1 MHSIPKSSLELKTSI
16 NIFNTKYQ
24 LFSDFLFRRMAS
36 AQDSLG
42 QEDST
47 KPPPCTIH
55 EQAEVVGGGVAGESF
70 TVENVVSTSC
80 DGDSQTEN
88 TDKAEEIEEAVGPSG
103 LQAPVLVQQAVCGE
117 DDPPSL
123 CEYERLRERNIRER
137 EEAMKEAME
146 EIDEAKQDM
155 RNNAPGVA
163 DKRKAVEDMGGKNKR
178 RKKEVVQVRRSG
190 RDRKP
195 VTYTV
200 DKDLDGRSRKRTRAA
215 PVKNSTS
222 TVVKRSTNARAQVS
236 STRTLRPRQP
246 VDYAEIPEPE
256 ADGFIWCSTCGT
268 EEYNGC
274 EKHVTLFGD
283 NKMFK
288 LEIGPSAIKGVNVG
302 QGVFNRGKFIPEGTL
317 FGPYT
322 GNFIPAAEYVEV
334 EKAGMESGNAWE
346 IRDKDNK
353 KTVGFIDP
361 GMKPDPKVH
370 WMSKVNC
377 ACTASEQNLVG
388 FQLAGQ
394 VYYRAI
400 VGIRVGRE
408 LLVFYGET
416 YARGLGIKM
425 DKFEKYLGK
434 EDQTKEAV
442 RCDYCSSTMDGRSWL
457 NTWGKGREVLTGAK
471 QDRPQRWS
479 RWLIMGR
486 GRMSARSVER
496 GLHPKIICSNM
507 AQSTRNSSLSYARL
521 LDVGRVTLMLVVCTF
536 TRSHSMKG

>member
-1 MHSIPKSSLELKTSI
+1 MTSPQESS
-16 NIFNTKYQ
+16 
-24 LFSDFLFRRMAS
+24 
-36 AQDSLG
+36 G
-42 QEDST
+42 QGDST
-47 KPPPCTIH
+47 KSPPCTIH
-55 EQAEVVGGGVAGESF
+55 EQAEPGEGVAGESV
-70 TVENVVSTSC
+70 TVENVDFTS
-80 DGDSQTEN
+80 QAEN
-88 TDKAEEIEEAVGPSG
+88 TDQVEDIEEAAGPSG
-103 LQAPVLVQQAVCGE
+103 LQAPAPVLVQQAVCGE

-146 EIDEAKQDM
+146 EINEAKQEM
-155 RNNAPGVA
+155 RDNAPGLLV
-163 DKRKAVEDMGGKNKR
+163 KSKAVEELGGKNKR

-190 RDRKP
+190 RERKP
-195 VTYTV
+195 VMYTV
-200 DKDLDGRSRKRTRAA
+200 DEDLDGRSRKRTRA
-215 PVKNSTS
+215 VTEKNSTS
-222 TVVKRSTNARAQVS
+222 FVKKRSTNNRAQVS

-256 ADGFIWCSTCGT
+256 ADSFIWCSTCGT

-274 EKHVTLFGD
+274 EKHVPLFGD
-283 NKMFK
+283 IKMFK

-322 GNFIPAAEYVEV
+322 GNFIPAAEYEEV

-361 GMKPDPKVH
+361 GLKPDPTVH

-377 ACTASEQNLVG
+377 ASTASEQNLVG

-400 VGIRVGRE
+400 MGIRVGRE

-425 DKFEKYLGK
+425 EKYEKYLGK

-442 RCDYCSSTMDGRSWL
+442 MCD
-457 NTWGKGREVLTGAK
+457 
-471 QDRPQRWS
+471 
-479 RWLIMGR
+479 
-486 GRMSARSVER
+486 
-496 GLHPKIICSNM
+496 
-507 AQSTRNSSLSYARL
+507 
-521 LDVGRVTLMLVVCTF
+521 
-536 TRSHSMKG
+536 